1 MTNIPLQYSFGA
13 GAAVSIALMYHGMF
27 ENGPSSRIEVLTTK
41 WLSKIL
47 IVFGILAAI
56 FVGINI
62 GGSSTGVAF
71 GPSVGSKLVSK
82 TWSRSFNDGFCICRR
97 MDRR

>member
-1 MTNIPLQYSFGA
+1 M
-13 GAAVSIALMYHGMF
+13 AL
-27 ENGPSSRIEVLTTK
+27 E
-41 WLSKIL
+41 IL

-82 TWSRSFNDGFCICRR
+82 PGAAALMTVLHLPADGP
-97 MDRR
+97 